1 MSIITEQPRKRPAFG
16 PMSLGIGALGI
27 ILAYTLLHRS
37 AGEAVSGRMA
47 LLSAVVV
54 VCSLLAGA
62 SALYGLVRRET
73 GRASAF
79 IGLYL
84 SLAGVLYVIRELFY

>member
-1 MSIITEQPRKRPAFG
+1 MSIVTEQPRKRAAFG
-16 PMSLGIGALGI
+16 PMSLGVGALGI
-27 ILAYTLLHRS
+27 ALAYRLVHRS
-37 AGEAVSGRMA
+37 AGEAVSGRMVLFSA
-47 LLSAVVV
+47 LVV

-62 SALYGLVRRET
+62 SAFYALVRRET

-84 SLAGVLYVIRELFY
+84 SLAGVIYVIRKLFY